1 MERSDG
7 VDCSG
12 NSIDGDDRWNCLCG
26 TKIFGGGGGKYAGM
40 PLNPQADELELSRWL
55 EVNNMGGF
63 PYWAKK
69 GEGTMWKRW
78 MDEQQALWSRGTPG
92 QGYNTWRREKIA
104 AGVWVYDDE

>member
-1 MERSDG
+1 MEWIVVAIVLLVATAGIVFAVRRFS
-7 VDCSG
+7 
-12 NSIDGDDRWNCLCG
+12 
-26 TKIFGGGGGKYAGM
+26 GGKYAGM
-40 PLNPQADELELSRWL
+40 PLNPQADEHELLRWL

-104 AGVWVYDDE
+104 AGVWEYDDE